1 MITAYAPSTAHE
13 IIFAFCITDRNIKG
27 TVITM
32 QENIIQKLKSI
43 FNIFTSP
50 ENKKT
55 KKNQLKLSY
64 KGMH

>member
-13 IIFAFCITDRNIKG
+13 IIFAFRIRDRNISG

-32 QENIIQKLKSI
+32 QLNIIQKLKSI
-43 FNIFTSP
+43 FNTFTSP
-50 ENKKT
+50 ENKT
-55 KKNQLKLSY
+55 TNLILSY